1 MQVLSLRAPASCM
14 LEGEEL
20 DDFSGENFFEPAAR
34 QSRAVMPSS
43 VSLTTEQ
50 VYQYDWSR
58 FSKWCIENEEQ
69 ELPAHPKALSRFL
82 QSEKAAGS
90 GMATLNRRIAAISY
104 MHRNNDLP
112 SPLSHED
119 AALIRAIVAPP
130 KAATRRRLVKKPAI
144 QTWQEIVAAIGD
156 EKPEDL
162 RDRALLSLH
171 VSGAFRLVE
180 LARLAFGQVRFDR
193 SSAQIHLGRF
203 RSHTAR
209 GSSAITLMDDQH
221 LSPVSHLRCWM
232 DACPLHTGSLF
243 RHTAD
248 HRITDQPLSEA
259 EIAAIITDRAKA
271 LGYAVK
277 KPDGGGLF
285 KIRPAMA

>member
-1 MQVLSLRAPASCM
+1 MN
-14 LEGEEL
+14 
-20 DDFSGENFFEPAAR
+20 DFSRENLFEPSEQ
-34 QSRAVMPSS
+34 QSRAAVPSS
-43 VSLTTEQ
+43 ISLTTEQ

-58 FSKWCIENEEQ
+58 FSKWCVDNEEQ

-82 QSEKAAGS
+82 ESEKAAGS
-90 GMATLNRRIAAISY
+90 GLATLNRRIAAISY
-104 MHRNNDLP
+104 MHRTNDLP
-112 SPLSHED
+112 SPLSHAD

-130 KAATRRRLVKKPAI
+130 KSTTRRRQLQRPAI
-144 QTWQEIVAAIGD
+144 QTWQEIVAAISD

-180 LARLAFGQVRFDR
+180 LARLAFGQIRFDR

-221 LSPVSHLRCWM
+221 LTPVSHLRSWM
-232 DACPLHTGSLF
+232 DTCPHHTGSVF
-243 RHTAD
+243 RHTAA
-248 HRITDQPLSEA
+248 HRITEEALSEA
-259 EIAAIITDRAKA
+259 EIATIITERAA
-271 LGYAVK
+271 SLGHAVK

-285 KIRPAMA
+285 QIRPVMA